1 MEFIFSTALLLF
13 LVMDPLGNL
22 PFFISSLKNAPPER
36 YLKIIFR
43 ESVIALI
50 VLTAFML
57 VGKNL
62 LNILQISQA
71 SLGIAGGII
80 LFLIALQ
87 MIFCL
92 PIFSPA
98 TDSEAK
104 KREEPFIVPLAVPMI
119 AGPSAAAVIILVRG
133 RADASLP
140 DCFIA
145 LLIAWSVSTI
155 ILMFSKIISRVL
167 GHKILDASESL
178 MGLLLTALA
187 IEMLVKGIKSAF
199 FPGMN

>member
-22 PFFISSLKNAPPER
+22 PFFISSLKNVPPER

-50 VLTAFML
+50 VLTIFML

-62 LNILQISQA
+62 LNVLQISQA

-98 TDSEAK
+98 TDNEDK

-133 RADASLP
+133 RADSSLL

-145 LLIAWSVSTI
+145 LVIAWCVSTI

-167 GHKILDASESL
+167 GHKILAPSESL

-187 IEMLVKGIKSAF
+187 IELLVKGIKSAF

>member
-22 PFFISSLKNAPPER
+22 PFFISSLKNVPPER

-50 VLTAFML
+50 VLTIFML
-57 VGKNL
+57 VGKDIL
-62 LNILQISQA
+62 RILQISQS

-80 LFLIALQ
+80 LFMIALQ

-98 TDSEAK
+98 NNNEDK
-104 KREEPFIVPLAVPMI
+104 KLEEPFIVPLAVPMV
-119 AGPSAAAVIILVRG
+119 AGPSTAAIIILVRG
-133 RADASLP
+133 RADASLL

-145 LLIAWSVSTI
+145 LCIAWSLSTI

-199 FPGMN
+199 CPGMN

>member
-1 MEFIFSTALLLF
+1 MEFIFSTALLFF

-22 PFFISSLKNAPPER
+22 PFFISSLKKAPSER

-43 ESVIALI
+43 ESVIALV
-50 VLTAFML
+50 VLTIFML
-57 VGKNL
+57 VGKDIL
-62 LNILQISQA
+62 GILQISQA

-98 TDSEAK
+98 IDNNEDK

-119 AGPSAAAVIILVRG
+119 AGPSAVATIILVRG
-133 RADASLP
+133 RADASLI

-145 LLIAWSVSTI
+145 LAIAWCLSTI
-155 ILMFSKIISRVL
+155 ILMFSKMLSRVL

-199 FPGMN
+199 FQ

>member
-22 PFFISSLKNAPPER
+22 PFFISSLKNVPPER

-50 VLTAFML
+50 VLTVFML

-62 LNILQISQA
+62 LNVLQISQA

-98 TDSEAK
+98 TDNEDK

-133 RADASLP
+133 RADSSLL

-145 LLIAWSVSTI
+145 LVIAWCVSTI